1 MIYDEDPLGR
11 EGSMNR
17 TKLYERFVR
26 HRPLTPQQL
35 AELFIDDRRLTAAD
49 IQAGQRVY
57 REIQADTP

>member
-1 MIYDEDPLGR
+1 
-11 EGSMNR
+11 MNR
-17 TKLYERFVR
+17 TELYERSVR

-35 AELFIDDRRLTAAD
+35 AELFIDDRQLTAAD